1 MYDVVIVGGRC
12 AGASVAMLLAQAGH
26 EVLIVDRATFPSDTM
41 STHFVQS
48 PGMARLY
55 EWGLIDSVFAS
66 DCPPIRSGFFDVGG
80 ETMEMEIPLH
90 EPLPGLASPRRFI
103 LDKILIDAAVA
114 AGAHLAEGVSV
125 DSLMRDG
132 ERVVGIRGHTSEGA
146 FEARA
151 RLVVGADGRHSV
163 VARETAAGFLRFVP
177 PVTSGYYSYFKDTGV
192 DGTELYFHD
201 DLMCVIF
208 PTNHGLTT
216 VGLIWP
222 HARFTEIRR
231 DIERNFDRGLQR
243 LGERASRV
251 RVSERADRFVGTAEL
266 ANYVRQAWGPG
277 WALVGDACY
286 HKDPLAADGIT
297 DAFRGAELLAAAL
310 HDSLSGE
317 RPEDAALAGYEQKQ
331 MEFIERHFDAAV
343 GAANF
348 ERSPQER
355 SAAFFESRLHDFEE
369 VEALLQEG
377 REEGS

>member
-12 AGASVAMLLAQAGH
+12 AGAPLAMLLAQAGH
-26 EVLIVDRATFPSDTM
+26 EVLVVERATFPSDTM

-48 PGMARLY
+48 PGMGRLY
-55 EWGLIDSVFAS
+55 KWGLIDPVFAS
-66 DCPPIRSGFFDVGG
+66 NCPPIRGAFFDVGG
-80 ETMEMEIPLH
+80 EPMEMEIPLH

-132 ERVVGIRGHTSEGA
+132 ERVIGVRGHTSTGG
-146 FEARA
+146 FEERA

-163 VARETAAGFLRFVP
+163 VARGTAAGFLQFIQP
-177 PVTSGYYSYFKDTGV
+177 LTSGYYSYFKDTGV
-192 DGTELYFHD
+192 EGTELYFHD

-208 PTNHGLTT
+208 PTNNGLTT

-222 HARFTEIRR
+222 HASFTEIRR
-231 DIERNFDRGLQR
+231 DIERNFDRGLER

-251 RVSERADRFVGTAEL
+251 RTSERAEPFVGSADL
-266 ANYVRQAWGPG
+266 SNYIRKAWGPG

-297 DAFRGAELLAAAL
+297 DAFRGAELLATAV
-310 HDSLSGE
+310 HEFLS
-317 RPEDAALAGYEQKQ
+317 EDRSEEAALAGYEQKQ

-343 GAANF
+343 RAANF
-348 ERSPQER
+348 ERTPQER
-355 SAAFFESRLHDFEE
+355 NAAFFESRLHDFEE
-369 VEALLQEG
+369 VEALL
-377 REEGS
+377 